1 MREKIERILLEER
14 VIHARL
20 DALAR
25 ELELV
30 YAGRALTVVA
40 LMNGS
45 LWFAAD
51 LLRRID
57 LPLRLET
64 LRVSSY
70 HGGRESSGVVQFEE
84 SWLPEVKGREV
95 LVLDDILDSGRTLD
109 AVCRRLLHAGQASS
123 VRSCVLLRKN
133 KERAVPFEADYV
145 GFDLEDEFVVG
156 FGLDYQGRYRNLR
169 WVGVLSVSPP

>member
-1 MREKIERILLEER
+1 MRETIERILFEEK

-20 DALAR
+20 DELAR
-25 ELELV
+25 ELEAA

-45 LWFAAD
+45 LLFAAD
-51 LLRRID
+51 LLRRVD
-57 LPLRLET
+57 LPLKLET
-64 LRVSSY
+64 LRVASY
-70 HGGRESSGVVQFEE
+70 HGGRESSGVVQFAE
-84 SWLPEVKGREV
+84 SWLPEVEGREV

-109 AVCRRLLHAGQASS
+109 AVCRRLLNSGKASS

-133 KERAVPFEADYV
+133 KTRSVSFEADYV

-169 WVGVLSVSPP
+169 WVGVLSIAPP